1 MFPEE
6 VVLINT
12 KRTIPCIADMQ
23 LKVILEGIK
32 LDLEG
37 IPEGSV
43 QLQYSLY
50 HNYHLESSGLILFGA

>member
-6 VVLINT
+6 VVVLINT

-23 LKVILEGIK
+23 SKVILEGIK

-50 HNYHLESSGLILFGA
+50 HPVIGCAQ

>member
-6 VVLINT
+6 AVRVD
-12 KRTIPCIADMQ
+12 KHQEDDPSCIADKQ

-43 QLQYSLY
+43 QLQYSSY
-50 HNYHLESSGLILFGA
+50 HPVIGCAQ